1 MSLDLL
7 MLLGHAGAVS
17 LFEPSEER
25 NPRFASFWKNSV
37 CGEGMHGSVERH
49 VFWFLVMPLGHDQQL
64 VCGLLPYQFRRRPHA
79 AWAAKMIESAI
90 PRMP

>member
-1 MSLDLL
+1 
-7 MLLGHAGAVS
+7 
-17 LFEPSEER
+17 
-25 NPRFASFWKNSV
+25 
-37 CGEGMHGSVERH
+37 MHGSVERH